1 MIEAYKIG
9 VTLAL
14 HNQVSGALN
23 MIGGEFVAAEK
34 KAQALKTTLGQIKLL
49 AVTGA
54 VATGA
59 GLLGLRSLKEP
70 LEEAKKF
77 EQQLGK
83 FTLFGLGDKV
93 NKEAAAYARGMD
105 IMGSSATENMRL
117 MVEAQGIF
125 RESGLS
131 GSAALEGAKLA
142 APMLA
147 KINFATEGLDDES
160 KAKMR
165 TQSMAM
171 LRFVEMRGGLKSPEA
186 FNSIA
191 DAGWKAIQ
199 SSGGN
204 VNWEQMRQFMAR
216 GGVAAQGLSD
226 TALFG
231 KLEPIIGELKG
242 STAGN
247 AWMTAYN
254 RLVGGV
260 KVPNQVAHLL
270 AEQGIWDEKKIEWN
284 SMGGIAKF
292 NGNPLK
298 DMATFGTDPAEFYKK
313 NILPMYAKMN
323 NGKGLDATERG
334 RENTLIFGRTGGAMF
349 SLIDRQMAVLE
360 RSVAAQAKMM
370 GVDDS
375 VVTASKTLAGR
386 EVDLQAKWQGLML
399 ELGNAILPTVYD
411 ITGAVITGLKSLT
424 HWMKEHEGMTKALV
438 LAFAGFSTL
447 AVAGGGLLLFTAAL
461 RGFLVFVPMLGLV
474 TRALSGAL
482 VLPGIISQAATM
494 IGAALARIGVVFGIG
509 AGPVGWII
517 LGITAA
523 VAAAAYAYTHWDTV
537 KPKLM
542 AVWHQLSEWFD
553 KIGQAV
559 VEGMTRLWNWLKKLP
574 SDLWKGAKELPGH
587 VIDGSKKLAGD
598 FMDWAKH
605 PPTLAAALGMNQGG
619 QSFTP
624 PPAANQKITIDN
636 TINLDGRTVAKN
648 TADHFYDQMNS
659 PAGAVGGFD
668 GRMSFTPSALASSP

>member
-14 HNQVSGALN
+14 HNQVSGALG
-23 MIGGEFVAAEK
+23 IISREFVVADQ
-34 KAQALKTTLGQIKLL
+34 KAQALKKTLGQIKLL
-49 AVTGA
+49 TITGA
-54 VATGA
+54 AAVGV
-59 GLLGLRSLKEP
+59 GFLGLRSLKEP
-70 LEEAKKF
+70 LDEAKKF

-83 FTLFGLGDKV
+83 FSLFGLGDKV

-165 TQSMAM
+165 NQSMAM

-226 TALFG
+226 TTLFG

-270 AEQGIWDEKKIEWN
+270 AEKGIWDEKKIEWN

-292 NGNPLK
+292 KGNPLI
-298 DMATFGTDPAEFYKK
+298 DMATFGTDPAAFYEM

-349 SLIDRQMAVLE
+349 SLIDRQLAVME
-360 RSVAAQAKMM
+360 RSVAAQAKML

-375 VVTASKTLAGR
+375 VVTASKTLSGR
-386 EVDLQAKWQGLML
+386 EVDLEAKWHGLML
-399 ELGNAILPTVYD
+399 ELGNAILPTVYS
-411 ITGAVITGLKSLT
+411 ITLRVIDGLKGLT
-424 HWMKEHEGMTKALV
+424 RWMREHEGMTKALV

-447 AVAGGGLLLFTAAL
+447 ALAGGGLLLFTAAL
-461 RGFLVFVPMLGLV
+461 RGFLVFVPMLSIV

-482 VLPGIISQAATM
+482 VLPGLITPAATM
-494 IGAALARIGVVFGIG
+494 IGAALARIGAVFGIG
-509 AGPVGWII
+509 SGPVGWII

-523 VAAAAYAYTHWDTV
+523 IAAAAYAYTHWDTV

-542 AVWHQLSEWFD
+542 AVWHQVGEWFD
-553 KIGQAV
+553 KLGQAV
-559 VEGMTRLWNWLKKLP
+559 VEGMSRLWDWLKKLP
-574 SDLWKGAKELPGH
+574 SDVWTGAKALPGEL
-587 VIDGSKKLAGD
+587 VEGGKKLAGD
-598 FMDWAKH
+598 FMSWAKN
-605 PPTLAAALGMNQGG
+605 PPALKDALGMGTG
-619 QSFTP
+619 QPFTP
-624 PPAANQKITIDN
+624 PPPANQKITVEN

-648 TADHFYDQMNS
+648 TADHFYDMMNS
-659 PAGAVGGFD
+659 PASALGGFD
-668 GRMSFTPSALASSP
+668 GRKSFTPSALASSP